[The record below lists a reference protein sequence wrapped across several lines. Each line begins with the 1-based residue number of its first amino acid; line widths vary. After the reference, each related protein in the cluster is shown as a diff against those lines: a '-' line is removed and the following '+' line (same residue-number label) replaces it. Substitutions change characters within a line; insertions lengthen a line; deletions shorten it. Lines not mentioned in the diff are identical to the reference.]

1 MASEISEKAKD
12 LGSFKIYNNIIPI
25 KCAQYKTKA
34 ISDKFS
40 ILESLG
46 SYKYLKFYPEH
57 WRISLKKSL
66 KE

>member
-57 WRISLKKSL
+57 
-66 KE
+66 